1 MKRIAGINAIVC
13 AFAVCGLGL
22 STAPALAQNKIQIVY
37 EQPKTPE
44 LRPFYDKLRQRKVLE
59 TLQSFLAPLKFDK
72 TLTIKTADCGGSP
85 YAPYQYGGLVT
96 VCYEYV
102 NLIEGVLPGEKGAKE
117 IKSPKPYTELFKN
130 LGRIG
135 PVLVTREMA
144 AEGPFVEQVL
154 HETALGVFDLLEVP
168 IWGRRDDAADFLAAY
183 LMLQFGTDV
192 ARKTVYGTA
201 YFLNQLDMLN
211 RSHMLENA
219 DYLSGVHPTIR
230 QRYYNI
236 LCIALG
242 SDPVEFSTFIA
253 IGRAENTVDL
263 PTARIAS
270 CSGIRLAGAREAPG
284 TDYDKVA
291 TAFAQLILP
300 SVDLDLLRKVRATK
314 WLPDD

>member
-1 MKRIAGINAIVC
+1 MNRSAANATIVVAC
-13 AFAVCGLGL
+13 VVFGWVL
-22 STAPALAQNKIQIVY
+22 SAAPALAQNKIQIVY
-37 EQPKTPE
+37 EQPKSAD
-44 LRPFYDKLRQRKVLE
+44 LLPFYNKLRERKVLE
-59 TLQSFLAPLKFDK
+59 TLQGFLSPLKLEK
-72 TLTIKTADCGGSP
+72 TLTIKTAECGGGNF
-85 YAPYQYGGLVT
+85 YAPYQAGGLVT

-102 NLIEGVLPGEKGAKE
+102 NLIESVLPGEKS
-117 IKSPKPYTELFKN
+117 IKGPKDFPELYRN

-135 PVLVTREMA
+135 PVLVTRTMA

-154 HETALGVFDLLEVP
+154 HETALGVFDLLQVP

-211 RSHMLENA
+211 RSHIAENA
-219 DYLSGVHPTIR
+219 DYLSGAHPTIR
-230 QRYYNI
+230 QRYYNV

-242 SDPVEFSTFIA
+242 SDPVEFSTFIP
-253 IGRAENTVDL
+253 IGRAETPVDL
-263 PTARIAS
+263 PLNRLES
-270 CSGIRLAGAREAPG
+270 CSAAPLESRRAAGS
-284 TDYDKVA
+284 DYDKVA

-300 SVDLDLLRKVRATK
+300 SVDLDLLRKVQGTK